1 MDLKKNSDLS
11 ARRFQLVFFLVF
23 AVVPSLLLY
32 IGWTFYR
39 EQQIAAIKKSE
50 LPDIR
55 RELLKLRREGE
66 NRLHVQTRLNFMYG
80 NLAEENFT
88 ETSIEASLAHFKEE
102 GFSFVNMRFFKHDG
116 TPLDVKGQSDS
127 RRAVLQ
133 KIFEALLQQETTG
146 DSSLLTRNRP
156 FFDAFVGGVT
166 PSAIAQD
173 KSSLIRVMMN
183 GRPGYFY
190 WNIMYSP
197 EPESRL
203 KGGLVA
209 WFSESDVPANMA
221 LEQLLDSLNI
231 EWRGQRVFGLADI
244 ASPARSLLPENMLLS
259 SGLSISDLAHRLKIM
274 RNNFE
279 SQSELGG
286 NLLLSE
292 FFTAES
298 MLFCLQRSPEGRYQ
312 SVAVLL
318 KIFLLVWVLAV
329 VKAGGTFSPV
339 RATQSDPRKIVTAC
353 FGLSWRQFMLLT
365 AGLLPVLVI
374 LLLGC
379 QYRSAYRHML
389 TRNAFD
395 ELTDK
400 LERVDENYQVAV
412 RNLESVYRQFAALRA
427 VRSLDTAEIDRL
439 AAELKSK
446 DAINRLYIADR
457 SGRMCYSW
465 PPGKV
470 SGDVTARIMP
480 AISRRIFIT
489 QRGDEESFQ
498 DKVSEM
504 MMDSFSDSF
513 GDMLGDT
520 GASLLRTFENL
531 DRVNEFWLANRRHYV
546 YTSFV
551 ERGDGKDPWLMYVW
565 HGTESFAE
573 RYLQRQV
580 RRNVTDQNNNEATI
594 HMAMVPRDRSRLPFP
609 RDFNKYPFVAQLS
622 EQVFSTEIQQNLVGS
637 MAGEKW
643 LIAAA
648 PLKRVP
654 SYLLYAMA
662 PYSQIEQKTFEISL
676 LIFLLAAL
684 CLVATLSLATII
696 DDL

>member
-1 MDLKKNSDLS
+1 MELKKSSDF
-11 ARRFQLVFFLVF
+11 AAPRFQFVFFLVF

-32 IGWTFYR
+32 VGWTFFR
-39 EQQIAAIKKSE
+39 EQQVAVSKKSAVPE
-50 LPDIR
+50 IR
-55 RELLKLRREGE
+55 RELLKLRREGD
-66 NRLHVQTRLNFMYG
+66 NRSHVQSRLNFMYG
-80 NLAEENFT
+80 NMAEENYS
-88 ETSIEASLAHFKEE
+88 EAIIEASLARFKEE
-102 GFSFVNMRFFKHDG
+102 GFGFVNFRFFKHDG
-116 TPLDVKGQSDS
+116 SPLNVKGQSDG

-146 DSSLLTRNRP
+146 ESSLLARNRP
-156 FFDAFVGGVT
+156 FFDAFAGGVT
-166 PSAIAQD
+166 PAAIAQD

-183 GRPGYFY
+183 GHPGYFY
-190 WNIMYSP
+190 WNTLYSA

-209 WFSESDVPANMA
+209 WFRESDMPENMA
-221 LEQLLDSLNI
+221 LEQLLESLNL
-231 EWRGQRVFGLADI
+231 EWRGQKVFGLVDL
-244 ASPARSLLPENMLLS
+244 ASPSRSLLPDRALLS
-259 SGLSISDLAHRLKIM
+259 ANVSIQDLASHLRVM

-279 SQSELGG
+279 SQSEIGDSLI
-286 NLLLSE
+286 LSE
-292 FFTAES
+292 FFTADA
-298 MLFCLQRSPEGRYQ
+298 MLFCLQRSPESSYQ
-312 SVAVLL
+312 NTAVLL
-318 KIFLLVWVLAV
+318 KIILLVWMLVV
-329 VKAGGTFSPV
+329 VKVGGTVSPACTLQPGTRSV
-339 RATQSDPRKIVTAC
+339 ATAC
-353 FGLSWRQFMLLT
+353 FGLSWRQFMTLT
-365 AGLLPVLVI
+365 AGMVPLCFV

-379 QYRSAYRHML
+379 QYRDAYAQML

-395 ELTDK
+395 DLTDK

-412 RNLESVYRQFAALRA
+412 RNLEAVYRQFAGLRA
-427 VRSLDTAEIDRL
+427 VRDLDTGEIDRL
-439 AAELKSK
+439 AKELKRK
-446 DAINRLYIADR
+446 DAINRFYIADR

-465 PPGKV
+465 PPGKI
-470 SGDVTARIMP
+470 SGDVTTKIMP

-546 YTSFV
+546 YTAFV
-551 ERGDGKDPWLMYVW
+551 ERGIDKDPWLLYIW

-573 RYLQRQV
+573 RYLQRQIQ
-580 RRNVTDQNNNEATI
+580 RNVSAQNLQGAAI
-594 HMAMVPRDRSRLPFP
+594 HLAMVPRDRSQLPFP

-622 EQVFSTEIQQNLVGS
+622 GQIASTEIQQNLIGS

-643 LIAAA
+643 LVAAA

-654 SYLLYAMA
+654 AYLLYAMT
-662 PYSQIEQKTFEISL
+662 PYSSVEQKTFQVTL
-676 LIFLLAAL
+676 LVFLLAAL
-684 CLVATLSLATII
+684 CLVSTISVAAII